1 MSSFKIGTVQRVL
14 LKDDNVNQL
23 YCIEVLTSNSQGI
36 FEKVYPADS
45 NIKRIPLVGESVLVF
60 TGLGPEA
67 SGGSRRA
74 KQYYFA
80 PTAVQLNVHNNA
92 LPKGAITKK
101 SKGGTDTESA
111 QTGNPNTSG
120 GDEEA
125 DLGKGFTERT
135 DIGSLQPFIGDVLL
149 EGRFGHS
156 LRFGYTPNG
165 ADTTKQP
172 TWGSL
177 TDNDPITILANG
189 RKRGG
194 KYNKFI
200 IEDIDDDL
208 SSIYLTSS
216 QTLQIK
222 TSQTN
227 LGSAGTHSSYSNPT
241 VTITSDRIL
250 LNAREDYVVLSGKKD
265 VIVATKKWAVDMD
278 KMFTLI
284 KDLATE
290 LNNLTSASATFATG
304 VGPTGPATNASEVLK
319 ITEAIEAMKQ

>member
-1 MSSFKIGTVQRVL
+1 MFFQKVDS
-14 LKDDNVNQL
+14 
-23 YCIEVLTSNSQGI
+23 GI
-36 FEKVYPADS
+36 
-45 NIKRIPLVGESVLVF
+45 
-60 TGLGPEA
+60 
-67 SGGSRRA
+67 
-74 KQYYFA
+74 
-80 PTAVQLNVHNNA
+80 H
-92 LPKGAITKK
+92 
-101 SKGGTDTESA
+101 
-111 QTGNPNTSG
+111 
-120 GDEEA
+120 
-125 DLGKGFTERT
+125 
-135 DIGSLQPFIGDVLL
+135 
-149 EGRFGHS
+149 
-156 LRFGYTPNG
+156 
-165 ADTTKQP
+165 
-172 TWGSL
+172 
-177 TDNDPITILANG
+177 DPITILANG